1 MRLPRFE
8 CLEPETVQKACSLLS
23 QYKGKA
29 RIIAGGTDLLVQMKN
44 REIKPQY
51 LILLNNI
58 PGLDYIEYDTVGG
71 LRIGA
76 LTTLSAVETSPVIKE
91 KFAVLAQT
99 VHQMASPQIRS
110 IATIG
115 GNLCNAVPSADTAPP
130 LLALGAKLKLVSA
143 SRERVIPLTEF
154 FAGPGETVLGDGEL
168 VTEVQVPTPAV
179 NSGGVYIK
187 HTVRR
192 ALDLAI
198 VGVAA
203 MVTLDSAKGVCQDIR
218 IALGAVAPTPV
229 RAGSA
234 ESIIKGKSFDETL
247 IGRAAQAA
255 AETARPI
262 SDIRSSA
269 DYRSE
274 MVSVLTRRAISQAWE
289 KARAAKS

>member
-1 MRLPRFE
+1 MQLPKFE
-8 CLEPETVQKACSLLS
+8 CLEPGTLQEACSLLTK
-23 QYKGKA
+23 YKEQA
-29 RIIAGGTDLLVQMKN
+29 RVIAGGTDLLVKMKD
-44 REIKPQY
+44 REIKPRY
-51 LILLNNI
+51 LIRVKQI
-58 PGLDYIEYDTVGG
+58 PHLDYIERDGTGG
-71 LRIGA
+71 IKIGA
-76 LTTLSAVETSPVIKE
+76 LATLHAVQISPLIRE
-91 KFAVLAQT
+91 QCDILAQAID
-99 VHQMASPQIRS
+99 QMASPQIRTL
-110 IATIG
+110 ATIG

-130 LLALGAKLKLVSA
+130 LLALGAKLKLVNA
-143 SRERVIPLTEF
+143 KGERIIPLTEF
-154 FAGPGETVLGDGEL
+154 FVGPEETVLDDGEL
-168 VTEVQVPTPAV
+168 LAEIQVSTPAV

-187 HTVRR
+187 HTLRR

-203 MVTLDSAKGVCQDIR
+203 MVTLDSAKGVCQDIC